1 MVATQPVH
9 VVYCAAVALNGRQG
23 LSAFS
28 PLSTGPAGICIFL
41 ESCVCA
47 ALTTSGRC

>member
-9 VVYCAAVALNGRQG
+9 EVYCAAVALNGRQG

-28 PLSTGPAGICIFL
+28 PLSTGAPPAFGFFL
-41 ESCVCA
+41 GA
-47 ALTTSGRC
+47 AFMQR